1 MLTITIT
8 STNPATFE
16 VRLSS
21 PDCDIFALVIGDLK
35 RRVPAHLRN
44 YSPTWKCWYIKRQA
58 AHYLTQWIEQAR
70 ETFGA
75 TVEGDPGPWTRG
87 RRPEWESS
95 YEYEAPPPRGPRAV
109 PSEAE
114 AFATLYLL
122 PSAPA
127 PLIKVAYKTLA
138 QIHHPDKGGDASEMR
153 KLNDAIETL
162 KAKLA
167 A

>member
-1 MLTITIT
+1 MLTITILDHE
-8 STNPATFE
+8 STYE
-16 VRLSS
+16 VRVRAA
-21 PDCDIFALVIGDLK
+21 DQDIFYLVINDLK
-35 RRVPAHLRN
+35 MRIPPHLRSFN
-44 YSPTWKCWYIKRQA
+44 SAWRSWFIKVEATTQ
-58 AHYLTQWIEQAR
+58 LTRWVEQAR
-70 ETFGA
+70 ETFSA
-75 TVEGDPGPWTRG
+75 TVEGDGGPWGWRK
-87 RRPEWESS
+87 PNWQSS
-95 YEYEAPPPRGPRAV
+95 YDAPPPRGPRAV

-114 AFATLYLL
+114 AYATLYLL

-138 QIHHPDKGGDASEMR
+138 QIHHTDKGGDASEMR